1 MTGLCEYKSCYKR
14 FFMLTEMWNFMHYET
29 LSLNKMSAIF
39 RKIAAYIF
47 LKVCLSFYV
56 HFRYEGMFS
65 W

>member
-1 MTGLCEYKSCYKR
+1 MTGLCEYKSCYKSC

-47 LKVCLSFYV
+47 
-56 HFRYEGMFS
+56 
-65 W
+65 